1 MVKDKAGGVDAKPIS
16 TVAEV
21 MAVRACIDGVANAD
35 QQKLCMNWIGREAA
49 RVADGSYRPGE
60 QPLAT
65 AFNEG
70 RRYVGILIRYMLLPD
85 TLAAAKQHDKEQ
97 EAKR

>member
-1 MVKDKAGGVDAKPIS
+1 MQKQTGIEPKPAL

-21 MAVRACIDGVANAD
+21 MAVRACAEGVANPEQAKMAMD
-35 QQKLCMNWIGREAA
+35 WVMREAA
-49 RVADGSYRPGE
+49 RVADLSYRPD
-60 QPLAT
+60 PLET

-70 RRYVGILIRYMLLPD
+70 RRYVGILIRYMLLPE
-85 TLAAAKQHDKEQ
+85 TLADAKTQDKAR